1 MSQADTNPSISAYS
15 TQQILFF
22 ILITGL
28 LANAIGQAFIF
39 AILPP
44 LGREVALSEVQTT
57 SIISTSALVFT
68 FCSPWWG
75 RRSDQ
80 IGRKIIIVIGLTGY
94 AVGTV
99 IFAGVFALGMKGIL
113 SGWTLYSPHY
123 SFGACSR
130 RLWLL
135 QALALLPT
143 PQITVPA
150 PSGRRRWLDWE
161 QPIA

>member
-1 MSQADTNPSISAYS
+1 MSQADTNPTSAPTRLS
-15 TQQILFF
+15 RSSFF

-94 AVGTV
+94 AVGTLSL
-99 IFAGVFALGMKGIL
+99 AGVFSLGMIL
-113 SGWTLYSPHY
+113 ILPGWTLYFAAWFFRCMQSLI
-123 SFGACSR
+123 FATT
-130 RLWLL
+130 
-135 QALALLPT
+135 T
-143 PQITVPA
+143 PRVHA
-150 PSGRRRWLDWE
+150 YAADHPSCPFRT
-161 QPIA
+161 